1 MGLRLGGGPAGY
13 RDTRAGAGRAGRA
26 VRAVWQNELGGITFE
41 VGAGTERCFV
51 KWAPA
56 ASGID
61 LGAEAARLD
70 WAVSFTRVPRLLGQG
85 TDATGSWIV
94 TAALPGRP
102 APPWPPSPGRP
113 PARPDTAA
121 AGVNCTLRVYSERGH
136 ALFGHDRRLG
146 VRGGRTVMVSQASRL
161 QNVRY
166 DIRGP
171 VLRRA
176 RQLEA
181 DGHHILKL
189 NLGNPAAFGI
199 GAPDAVL
206 RDVVHNIGDA
216 QGYSDARGIHPARL
230 AVAQSYQRRGVPGVG
245 PDDVFLG
252 NGVSELIVMAL
263 QALLDTGDEVLIPSP
278 DYPLWTGAVGLC
290 GGRAVHYSC
299 DEDAGWEPDLEHVA
313 AQISPRTRALVIINP
328 NNPTG
333 AVYSRQ
339 TLLGLLDLARRHGLL
354 VLADEIYDQ
363 ILYEGAVHE
372 CAAALAPDLLVLTMC
387 GLSKTY
393 RLAGF
398 RSGWLVVSGPRHD
411 AAEYLEGLELLANM
425 RLCPNVPAQYA
436 IATALGGGGQGIA
449 GLLQPGGRLR
459 EQRDHA
465 WQKINE
471 IPGVDCVKPLGALY
485 LFPRLDP
492 EVHKIADDEQM
503 VIDLLEQQHLL
514 LSHGTGFNLPSAD
527 HLRLV
532 FLAAVDVLD
541 DAIDRLGSFLQTY
554 RQ

>member
-1 MGLRLGGGPAGY
+1 MMP
-13 RDTRAGAGRAGRA
+13 
-26 VRAVWQNELGGITFE
+26 
-41 VGAGTERCFV
+41 
-51 KWAPA
+51 
-56 ASGID
+56 
-61 LGAEAARLD
+61 
-70 WAVSFTRVPRLLGQG
+70 
-85 TDATGSWIV
+85 
-94 TAALPGRP
+94 
-102 APPWPPSPGRP
+102 
-113 PARPDTAA
+113 
-121 AGVNCTLRVYSERGH
+121 
-136 ALFGHDRRLG
+136 
-146 VRGGRTVMVSQASRL
+146 QASRL
-161 QNVRY
+161 KDVRY

-181 DGHHILKL
+181 DGHQILKL
-189 NLGNPAAFGI
+189 NLGNPAPFGLN
-199 GAPDAVL
+199 APEAVL
-206 RDVVHNIGDA
+206 RDVVYSLRDA
-216 QGYSDARGIHPARL
+216 QGYSDARGIHPARM
-230 AVAQSYQRRGVPGVG
+230 AVAESFQRNGVPGVG

-263 QALLDTGDEVLIPSP
+263 QGLLDTGDEVLIPSP

-290 GGRAVHYSC
+290 GGRAVHYRC
-299 DEDAGWEPDLEHVA
+299 DEQAAWEPDLGHVA
-313 AQISPRTRALVIINP
+313 EQISPRTRALVIINP

-333 AVYSRQ
+333 AVYSRA

-354 VLADEIYDQ
+354 VLSDEIYDQ
-363 ILYEGAVHE
+363 ILYEDAVHE
-372 CAAALAPDLLVLTMC
+372 PAAALAPDLLVLTLG

-436 IATALGGGGQGIA
+436 IGPALEGQSSIA
-449 GLLQPGGRLR
+449 PLLQPGGRLR
-459 EQRDHA
+459 SQRDHA
-465 WQKINE
+465 WQAMNA
-471 IPGVDCVKPLGALY
+471 IPGVDCVKPAGALY

-492 EVHKIADDEQM
+492 DVYKISDDERM

-514 LSHGTGFNLPSAD
+514 LSHGTGFNLPTAD

-541 DAIDRLGSFLQTY
+541 DAIGRLARFLADYHQ
-554 RQ
+554 